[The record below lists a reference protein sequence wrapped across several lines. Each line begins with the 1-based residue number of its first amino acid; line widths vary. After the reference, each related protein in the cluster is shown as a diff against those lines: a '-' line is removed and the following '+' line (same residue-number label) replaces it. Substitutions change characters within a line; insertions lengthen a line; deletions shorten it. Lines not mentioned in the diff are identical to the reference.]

1 MQPQQAHHSTQVV
14 SYLLPLVALSLLAV
28 LRFLLR
34 LQLLLSA
41 HYASEQLS
49 PYQPE
54 NNHSITRAGWVGAQV
69 EYINDVVFGEKYNI
83 SYLRCNLARYDIC
96 SSIFTSLIWLIFCVL
111 THRVAFSV
119 QGRIALLWIIRL
131 NSTWIRNT
139 FGFCFLG
146 E

>member
-1 MQPQQAHHSTQVV
+1 MQLRPTHHSTQVV
-14 SYLLPLVALSLLAV
+14 AYLLPLVALSMLAV

-54 NNHSITRAGWVGAQV
+54 NNYSITRAGWVGV
-69 EYINDVVFGEKYNI
+69 NDVVFGEKYNI

-119 QGRIALLWIIRL
+119 QGRIALFWIIRL
-131 NSTWIRNT
+131 
-139 FGFCFLG
+139 
-146 E
+146 